1 MLYVMCVKD
10 VVKRL
15 CVKGEQD
22 GAKNRSLGNS
32 TRKQYRVRFNFVD
45 RDSLISVSEVSVE
58 PGQSSAMDTK
68 RVLKSVK
75 ENRMVNRVKGCRKI
89 QESYDRDVALISG
102 RKSYYHFCRT
112 VCLFN
117 LLTSMFTCMI

>member
-102 RKSYYHFCRT
+102 RKKIICDFE
-112 VCLFN
+112 
-117 LLTSMFTCMI
+117 